1 MADKAI
7 SELVAAEQIKSTDM
21 FVLEQDGTAKRLQGQ
36 TLLNWLTA
44 AADGHGGISNIVK
57 TGTDG
62 LVDTYTITLA
72 DTTTKTFT
80 VTNGNGLTEF
90 GKLSTV
96 GLVDTYQ
103 FTRSDGTYFT
113 FAVSN
118 GAKGDTGDASHVWI
132 KYASQQPT
140 VNSHSIGDNPDDWM
154 GVYSGTA
161 ETAPTDWQAYSWYQI
176 KGDKGDTGAPATVTG
191 VTAEYIVSDS
201 GTIVPSGSWST
212 TIPSVPQGKYLW
224 TRSTTNF
231 NTGDPAVSYSVT
243 RMGIDGI
250 GSVSSVN
257 DKSPSDSGNVTL
269 TAGDIQA
276 SGNASVQEELDNAVK
291 YNTPQPLTPEQQ
303 AQARDNINAP
313 APYEAG
319 DNISITGRIITT
331 KAFPCNPKL
340 TDNWYWG
347 NPVDQRKGIIPKNTS
362 VKVYYDV
369 ECTNYAGP
377 VNYYPSLFRESNG
390 NFRYD
395 ISDTVHYYIKAED
408 TMRGYGMAGYT
419 IDRWK
424 MDIDIGTV
432 TIENDG
438 VVLESGSS
446 GITWFEPQDEK
457 LTQNLKGKTLTWSVM
472 YTVISQTGN
481 SGSFGMTA
489 LGNYIPRCT
498 LSGDVGR
505 INVASGSA
513 VVPENLECVSWFYL
527 PVGCKIKLHAVGL
540 ELGSQQTLAHQEYG
554 EWVLNEIPKFGDQL
568 AECQRYYYRP
578 YHVLLWRTPG
588 TNSLTVDANFKV
600 DMRSIPAAIY
610 TNPLTVLVPG
620 KTANGHISLSNL
632 VVNVGGVG
640 NCDLTSV
647 DPSDAEVLQIERG
660 QIAFS
665 ADL

>member
-291 YNTPQPLTPEQQ
+291 YNTPQSLTPEQQ

-340 TDNWYWG
+340 TDNWYFG
-347 NPVDQRKGIIPKNTS
+347 NPVNQRGQTS
-362 VKVYYDV
+362 Y
-369 ECTNYAGP
+369 TG
-377 VNYYPSLFRESNG
+377 
-390 NFRYD
+390 
-395 ISDTVHYYIKAED
+395 
-408 TMRGYGMAGYT
+408 AGYT

-424 MDIDIGTV
+424 LDSDSGSCSINLTEEGIEFVATSGATGIASLNQTIDPSNFKALAGRTV
-432 TIENDG
+432 T
-438 VVLESGSS
+438 LSS
-446 GITWFEPQDEK
+446 
-457 LTQNLKGKTLTWSVM
+457 LGKTDTRQQVLLYVNGQVAALASSEATNGMQMTSLT
-472 YTVISQTGN
+472 YTFPDSISFAAAFVYGRSTPGSGTGK
-481 SGSFGMTA
+481 
-489 LGNYIPRCT
+489 I
-498 LSGDVGR
+498 
-505 INVASGSA
+505 IAS
-513 VVPENLECVSWFYL
+513 
-527 PVGCKIKLHAVGL
+527 KL
-540 ELGSQQTLAHQEYG
+540 ELGSQQTLAHKEYG

-568 AECQRYYYRP
+568 AECQRYCVAFNKYDSFLPVDNNDFVVELPVPMRA
-578 YHVLLWRTPG
+578 TPTIINPQNL
-588 TNSLTVDANFKV
+588 TNANV
-600 DMRSIPAAIY
+600 
-610 TNPLTVLVPG
+610 TNPTVAWYNIGSNQLRLRSTASHGGLQAVCDGLV
-620 KTANGHISLSNL
+620 L
-632 VVNVGGVG
+632 
-640 NCDLTSV
+640 
-647 DPSDAEVLQIERG
+647 
-660 QIAFS
+660 FS

>member
-303 AQARDNINAP
+303 AQARENINAP

-340 TDNWYWG
+340 LDNWYWG
-347 NPVDQRKGIIPKNTS
+347 NPVNQRGWAQGNTNFQYSLDRWISNDLTVSVNDGYVTLTQSGQSNLFMVQRKEANIYKHGIAGR
-362 VKVYYDV
+362 KV
-369 ECTNYAGP
+369 T
-377 VNYYPSLFRESNG
+377 
-390 NFRYD
+390 
-395 ISDTVHYYIKAED
+395 ISALLKDGQLKTA
-408 TMRGYGMAGYT
+408 
-419 IDRWK
+419 
-424 MDIDIGTV
+424 TV
-432 TIENDG
+432 TAPAYQENTVVQTVVDG
-438 VVLESGSS
+438 LVLGAFSAQSEHGFR
-446 GITWFEPQDEK
+446 IFP
-457 LTQNLKGKTLTWSVM
+457 
-472 YTVISQTGN
+472 
-481 SGSFGMTA
+481 
-489 LGNYIPRCT
+489 
-498 LSGDVGR
+498 DVGQSFE
-505 INVASGSA
+505 IV
-513 VVPENLECVSWFYL
+513 
-527 PVGCKIKLHAVGL
+527 AVGA
-540 ELGSQQTLAHQEYG
+540 ELGSQQTLAHKEYG
-554 EWVLNEIPKFGDQL
+554 DWVLNEIPKFGDQL
-568 AECQRYYYRP
+568 AACQRYAVRIGNAGTYRILGTGVAP
-578 YHVLLWRTPG
+578 NANTCGVVVSLPVEMRTIPVATLNGRIVL
-588 TNSLTVDANFKV
+588 TNAAGVNIYCTNVTVSAFGAG
-600 DMRSIPAAIY
+600 SIELACTASGLSPSAAY
-610 TNPLTVLVPG
+610 TAYLE
-620 KTANGHISLSNL
+620 A
-632 VVNVGGVG
+632 G
-640 NCDLTSV
+640 NYL
-647 DPSDAEVLQIERG
+647 LL
-660 QIAFS
+660 S

>member
-36 TLLNWLTA
+36 TMLNWLTA

-72 DTTTKTFT
+72 DTTTKNFT

-291 YNTPQPLTPEQQ
+291 YNTPQSLTPEQQ

-319 DNISITGRIITT
+319 DNIAITGRIITT
-331 KAFPCNPKL
+331 KAFPCNPNL
-340 TDNWYWG
+340 LDNWYFG
-347 NPVDQRKGIIPKNTS
+347 NPVNQRGQTS
-362 VKVYYDV
+362 Y
-369 ECTNYAGP
+369 TGA
-377 VNYYPSLFRESNG
+377 R
-390 NFRYD
+390 
-395 ISDTVHYYIKAED
+395 
-408 TMRGYGMAGYT
+408 YT

-424 MDIDIGTV
+424 LDVGDGV
-432 TIENDG
+432 TIDNGLNIIKANSYLGQYFDDFDKYIGRQLVGSVLMGDG
-438 VVLESGSS
+438 NLYTGTYVYNGVLNQGQLLFANSRLGMYIQKLSDTLTQVEINTVLEN
-446 GITWFEPQDEK
+446 EK
-457 LTQNLKGKTLTWSVM
+457 V
-472 YTVISQTGN
+472 
-481 SGSFGMTA
+481 
-489 LGNYIPRCT
+489 R
-498 LSGDVGR
+498 
-505 INVASGSA
+505 
-513 VVPENLECVSWFYL
+513 
-527 PVGCKIKLHAVGL
+527 AVGL
-540 ELGSQQTLAHQEYG
+540 ELGSQQTLAHKEYG
-554 EWVLNEIPKFGDQL
+554 DWVLNEIPKFGEQL
-568 AECQRYYYRP
+568 AECQRYLFAASALSGFACIGSGYISADGTEAIIVVP
-578 YHVLLWRTPG
+578 TPVSLRSYPVCTVNG
-588 TNSLTVDANFKV
+588 TLRVDTSYGETVTVNSVSIFNAGNGSVCIHGAITGSATPKAPCYMLVDG
-600 DMRSIPAAIY
+600 S
-610 TNPLTVLVPG
+610 
-620 KTANGHISLSNL
+620 SNL
-632 VVNVGGVG
+632 
-640 NCDLTSV
+640 L
-647 DPSDAEVLQIERG
+647 L
-660 QIAFS
+660 S

>member
-80 VTNGNGLTEF
+80 VTNGNGLTKFE
-90 GKLSTV
+90 KLSTV

-231 NTGDPAVSYSVT
+231 NTGDPAVSYSVS
-243 RMGIDGI
+243 RMGIDGS

-276 SGNASVQEELDNAVK
+276 SGNASVQDELNNAVK
-291 YNTPQPLTPEQQ
+291 YNTTQSLTPTQQ

-340 TDNWYWG
+340 TDNGYFG
-347 NPVDQRKGIIPKNTS
+347 NPVNQRGGRIVPAGTPYFVPGSSTQSGVLSSPATVIGYLNAGGLYPQ
-362 VKVYYDV
+362 VKVGSETYITPIGTDV
-369 ECTNYAGP
+369 SGYVGA
-377 VNYYPSLFRESNG
+377 
-390 NFRYD
+390 
-395 ISDTVHYYIKAED
+395 
-408 TMRGYGMAGYT
+408 GYG
-419 IDRWK
+419 IDRWVSGGGSLELLSGNIACTATAGGQVYRQPISPDLRRALAGEK
-424 MDIDIGTV
+424 VTLSILCSEISGNWMLTDVGGFADVHTDVKIDSELKSWTFTVAPGEDIGQLGWWAEKAGER
-432 TIENDG
+432 I
-438 VVLESGSS
+438 VVRA
-446 GITWFEPQDEK
+446 I
-457 LTQNLKGKTLTWSVM
+457 
-472 YTVISQTGN
+472 
-481 SGSFGMTA
+481 
-489 LGNYIPRCT
+489 
-498 LSGDVGR
+498 
-505 INVASGSA
+505 
-513 VVPENLECVSWFYL
+513 
-527 PVGCKIKLHAVGL
+527 GL
-540 ELGSQQTLAHQEYG
+540 ELGTQQTLAHKEYG
-554 EWVLNEIPKFGDQL
+554 TWVQNEIPKFGDQL
-568 AECQRYYYRP
+568 AECQRYCVAFNKYDSFLPVENNDFVVELPVPMRA
-578 YHVLLWRTPG
+578 TP
-588 TNSLTVDANFKV
+588 TIVNPQNIVNANV
-600 DMRSIPAAIY
+600 
-610 TNPLTVLVPG
+610 TNPTVAWYNIGSNQLRLRSTASHGGLPAVCNGLV
-620 KTANGHISLSNL
+620 L
-632 VVNVGGVG
+632 
-640 NCDLTSV
+640 
-647 DPSDAEVLQIERG
+647 
-660 QIAFS
+660 FS